1 MAESEAS
8 GAGTEFTDVRPEG
21 PEALDALPDDD
32 KGDIGGDSGD
42 HDNGNDD
49 GSGCGATPYGVTLI
63 RLAYEPL
70 SHTCYNG
77 SFSTLPIRLFQ
88 IDGMR
93 YMCAR
98 MSLFGNA
105 WPHDDKQDSA
115 NLASPV
121 NVKLGRCQ

>member
-32 KGDIGGDSGD
+32 KCDIGGDSGD

-70 SHTCYNG
+70 SHTWSVIHWIHFSPTSLTSHIPLHLPPP
-77 SFSTLPIRLFQ
+77 SFSLTYYISSHFIRTVAQ
-88 IDGMR
+88 
-93 YMCAR
+93 
-98 MSLFGNA
+98 
-105 WPHDDKQDSA
+105 WQT
-115 NLASPV
+115 
-121 NVKLGRCQ
+121 